1 MVNDTELMYNDI
13 DFEKYITEL
22 KSPWKTMGPDMDTA
36 QAIITKHAKTEM
48 ELKAVEL
55 MSISD
60 REHET
65 EIRFPDWQSDVEK
78 IFIHQ
83 YGLNSGKQ
91 IFKKV
96 IMRLYLLSKGAA
108 QRVH

>member
-1 MVNDTELMYNDI
+1 MGHDTELMYNNF
-13 DFEKYITEL
+13 DFEKYIAEL
-22 KSPWKTMGPDMDTA
+22 KAPWRTMGSDLDTA

-48 ELKAVEL
+48 ELKTVEL

-60 REHET
+60 SEHEI
-65 EIRFPDWQSDVEK
+65 EIRFPDWQSEVEK

-83 YGLNSGKQ
+83 YGLNGGKQ

-96 IMRLYLLSKGAA
+96 MMRLYLLSKDTA
-108 QRVH
+108 QHVH